1 MNFTQKVNFSCAS
14 EYSVTEMSYSE
25 GELVVQVDFTK
36 DLENAECSLSISY
49 DQQLATVKNSSLNF
63 TAVSRNEELTLVSEE
78 DISKRKTIK
87 FIFTYLSL
95 GFLGVF
101 LLSLCH
107 KMIGA
112 ELAVSSQMVYLS
124 FTLYARPS
132 YLLVALRSFS
142 LVTGYRTLFFR

>member
-1 MNFTQKVNFSCAS
+1 M
-14 EYSVTEMSYSE
+14 
-25 GELVVQVDFTK
+25 
-36 DLENAECSLSISY
+36 ECFLDISY
-49 DQQLATVKNSSLNF
+49 DQDLATIKDSSLNF
-63 TAVSRNEELTLVSEE
+63 TAVSRNEELVIASEE

-107 KMIGA
+107 KMVGA

-124 FTLYARPS
+124 FALYADPS
-132 YLLVALRSFS
+132 YLSAALRSFS
-142 LVTGYRTLFFR
+142 LVTGYRILFSRTCGLISARLEKGGSMFS

>member
-1 MNFTQKVNFSCAS
+1 M
-14 EYSVTEMSYSE
+14 TEMSYSE

-36 DLENAECSLSISY
+36 DLENVECSLGVSY
-49 DQQLATVKNSSLNF
+49 DQDLATVKDSSLNF
-63 TAVSRNEELTLVSEE
+63 TAVSRNEELVIVSEE
-78 DISKRKTIK
+78 DIGRRKTIK
-87 FIFTYLSL
+87 FIFACLSL

-124 FTLYARPS
+124 FALYADPS
-132 YLLVALRSFS
+132 YISPSLRSFS
-142 LVTGYRTLFFR
+142 LVTGCRTLFFR